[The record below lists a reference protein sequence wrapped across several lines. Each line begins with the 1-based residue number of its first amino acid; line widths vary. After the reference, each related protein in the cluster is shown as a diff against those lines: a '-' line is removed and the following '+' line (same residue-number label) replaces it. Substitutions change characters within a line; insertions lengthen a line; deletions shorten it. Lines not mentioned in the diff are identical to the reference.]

1 MKKYIT
7 GIAISCIGVLFL
19 LQPVMAAGEWSK
31 IKEGS
36 GIKLYERAVPGTELM
51 EYMAVGPIDE
61 KMEVIG
67 EVLRDVPA
75 YNKWLADCYGAQIEK
90 KYDKNTFVMYLV
102 LKPPVIEERDI
113 VLKDKT
119 VYDYDGGKALI
130 TFFCTDEIKIPL
142 EKNRTRVTIMEGSF
156 AMEYLGRNRTKF
168 IYRLKVDPAGSIP
181 KKVAY
186 GVMKSYT
193 YDSLK
198 DLRKM
203 MGNKKYAEATK
214 GSEEEK
220 QISIRATNEGTVR
233 RILTARLSKFA
244 RNPGAMAAVIAADR
258 DGIKSIMA
266 SGGNYADIEKATI
279 DIFIKYAE
287 KAIADKS
294 IAGKIKSDK
303 KLVADLIDMVVTD
316 CGVTGDTVESVAA
329 KYRN

>member
-1 MKKYIT
+1 MKKYVT
-7 GIAISCIGVLFL
+7 GIAISFTGILLLF
-19 LQPVMAAGEWSK
+19 QPVMAAGEWSK

-36 GIKLYERAVPGTELM
+36 GIKLYERAVPGTGLM

-67 EVLRDVPA
+67 EVLRDIPS
-75 YNKWLADCYGAQIEK
+75 YNKWLTDCYGAQIEK
-90 KYDKNTFVMYLV
+90 KYDKNTFVMYMV

-130 TFFCTDEIKIPL
+130 TFTCTDEIKIPL
-142 EKNRTRVTIMEGSF
+142 EQNRTRVTIMEGFF

-168 IYRLKVDPAGSIP
+168 VYRLKVDPAGSIP

-186 GVMKSYT
+186 GVMKSYA

-203 MGNKKYAEATK
+203 MANKKYAEATR

-220 QISIRATNEGTVR
+220 QINLRATSEATVR

-244 RNPGAMAAVIAADR
+244 KNPGAMAAVIAADR
-258 DGIKSIMA
+258 DGIKSIMT
-266 SGGNYADIEKATI
+266 SGGNYADVEKATI
-279 DIFIKYAE
+279 DLAIKYAE

-294 IAGKIKSDK
+294 VAEKIKNNK
-303 KLVADLIDMVVTD
+303 KLMADLIDMVVTD
-316 CGVTGDTVESVAA
+316 CGVTGDTIESIAA
-329 KYRN
+329 KYSN

>member
-1 MKKYIT
+1 MKKYVT
-7 GIAISCIGVLFL
+7 GIAISFTGILLL

-67 EVLRDVPA
+67 EVLRDIPS
-75 YNKWLADCYGAQIEK
+75 YNKWLTDCYGAQIEK
-90 KYDKNTFVMYLV
+90 KYDKNTFVMYMV

-130 TFFCTDEIKIPL
+130 TFTCTDEIKIPL
-142 EKNRTRVTIMEGSF
+142 EQNRTRVTIMEGSF

-168 IYRLKVDPAGSIP
+168 VYRLKVDPAGSIP

-186 GVMKSYT
+186 GVMKSYPF
-193 YDSLK
+193 DSLK

-203 MGNKKYAEATK
+203 MGNKKYAEAVK

-220 QISIRATNEGTVR
+220 QINLRATNEGTVR
-233 RILTARLSKFA
+233 RILTARLSRFA

-258 DGIKSIMA
+258 DGIKSIMT
-266 SGGNYADIEKATI
+266 SGGNYADVEKATI
-279 DIFIKYAE
+279 DLAIKYAE

-294 IAGKIKSDK
+294 VAEKIKSNK

-316 CGVTGDTVESVAA
+316 CGVTGDTIESIAA
-329 KYRN
+329 RYGN